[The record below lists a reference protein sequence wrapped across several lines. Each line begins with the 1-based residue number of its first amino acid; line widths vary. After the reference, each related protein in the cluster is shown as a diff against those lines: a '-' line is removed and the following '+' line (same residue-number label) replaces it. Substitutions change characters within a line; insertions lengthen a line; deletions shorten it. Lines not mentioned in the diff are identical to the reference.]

1 MKKVQNKPNKVEVV
15 FVLDRSGSMENVVSD
30 TIGGFN
36 SMINKQKKE
45 SPNALVTTVL
55 FDDKIEILHDRVAI
69 NDVPALTN
77 KEYYARGCTS
87 LLDAVGSTI
96 KHISNIH
103 KYARKDDVPAK
114 TLFVIT
120 TDGYENS
127 SREYTFPKI
136 KKMIEKQREKFG
148 WEFLFLGAN
157 IDAIAEASKIG
168 IGRKYAANVVN
179 DEEGVTV
186 FYQTVSDAVC
196 CCCCA
201 APEEPLPEN
210 WKEKIDKDVKRR
222 KKATSQTTEDDD
234 LPSFLTRE

>member
-1 MKKVQNKPNKVEVV
+1 MDQTQKKSNNVEVI
-15 FVLDRSGSMENVVSD
+15 FVLDRSGSMEDVVSD

-36 SMINKQKKE
+36 SMIKKQQAE

-55 FDDKIEILHDRVAI
+55 FDDKIEILHDRI
-69 NDVPALTN
+69 KIEDVPTLTE

-103 KYARKDDVPAK
+103 KYARKDDVPTK

-127 SREYTFPKI
+127 SREYTFQKV
-136 KKMIEKQREKFG
+136 KKMIEKQREKFN

-168 IGRKYAANVVN
+168 IDSQYAANIMN
-179 DEEGVTV
+179 DEEGVDV
-186 FYQTVSDAVC
+186 CYQSVADVVC
-196 CCCCA
+196 CCCS
-201 APEEPLPEN
+201 APEDELPKN
-210 WKEKIDKDVKRR
+210 WKEKIDKDYRKR
-222 KKATSQTTEDDD
+222 KKSSHQSDDED
-234 LPSFLTRE
+234 LSTFLTYE

>member
-1 MKKVQNKPNKVEVV
+1 MKKVQNKQNKVEVV

-55 FDDKIEILHDRVAI
+55 FDDKIEMLHDRIAI
-69 NDVPALTN
+69 KDVPTLTK

-103 KYARKDDVPAK
+103 KYARKDDIPAK

-136 KKMIEKQREKFG
+136 KKMIEKQREKFN

-168 IGRKYAANVVN
+168 IGHKYAANVVN
-179 DEEGVTV
+179 DEEGVSV
-186 FYQTVSDAVC
+186 FYQSVSDAVC
-196 CCCCA
+196 CCCA
-201 APEEPLPEN
+201 APQAPLPED

-222 KKATSQTTEDDD
+222 KSKKDETDPD
-234 LPSFLTRE
+234 LPTFLQR

>member
-1 MKKVQNKPNKVEVV
+1 MKKTQKKSNKVEVV
-15 FVLDRSGSMENVVSD
+15 FVLDRSGSMEDAVSD

-36 SMINKQKKE
+36 SMIKKQQKE

-55 FDDKIEILHDRVAI
+55 FDDKIEILHDRVKI
-69 NDVPALTN
+69 EDVPTLTE

-127 SREYTFPKI
+127 SREYTFQKV
-136 KKMIEKQREKFG
+136 KKMIEKQREKYG

-168 IGRKYAANVVN
+168 IGSKYAANVMN
-179 DEEGVTV
+179 DEEGVSV
-186 FYQTVSDAVC
+186 FYQSVSDAVC
-196 CCCCA
+196 CCCA
-201 APEEPLPEN
+201 APEEELPEN
-210 WKEKIDKDVKRR
+210 WKEKIDKDYRKR
-222 KKATSQTTEDDD
+222 KKSLSKSEDDND
-234 LPSFLTRE
+234 VPTFLKKK